1 MTSFKQWRH
10 SKCLSVGRL
19 LTLLFGIITMTFTLG
34 MGEKMTKLKFSSS
47 PSGVLYF
54 STGES
59 IQKLDLKTRR
69 RQEIVP
75 GRDREGRSM
84 SNSIFPVYSSKE
96 NKMYFFR
103 SYVWPRK
110 YQLVTFD
117 LENQKEEETQALDSY
132 IEALSLSPDEQWF
145 AYLLGGLVT
154 DPTGERAE
162 PRPKRLVVRNLKSGE
177 ERVVAEG
184 LNPYFTQAPIWVS
197 NKALLYW
204 DISEHMI
211 RVNIF
216 SKEKEDMNFK
226 GLEPCAV
233 SPDGKKVI
241 AIDRRSDFDSTIY
254 VLDLERKKPE
264 LVKRFSHFSL
274 QGAFIWS
281 PNGTSFVY
289 TRQSWS
295 NLLPFQEV
303 GNLYWYD
310 LATKREIK
318 LADTVSLVGGFW
330 LAEDPAVPEK

>member
-1 MTSFKQWRH
+1 MDTRMSPRSLWISF
-10 SKCLSVGRL
+10 LFVIGF
-19 LTLLFGIITMTFTLG
+19 TVAAVLLFGGGKNMS
-34 MGEKMTKLKFSSS
+34 KAKASS

-54 STGES
+54 SNGAS
-59 IQKLDLKTRR
+59 IEKLDLKTRKR
-69 RQEIVP
+69 EEIIP
-75 GRDREGRSM
+75 WFDREGKHK

-96 NKMYFFR
+96 KKMYFFR
-103 SYVWPRK
+103 SYVWPVKR
-110 YQLVTFD
+110 QLVTFD
-117 LENQKEEETQALDSY
+117 LESQKEEEIQDLDSY